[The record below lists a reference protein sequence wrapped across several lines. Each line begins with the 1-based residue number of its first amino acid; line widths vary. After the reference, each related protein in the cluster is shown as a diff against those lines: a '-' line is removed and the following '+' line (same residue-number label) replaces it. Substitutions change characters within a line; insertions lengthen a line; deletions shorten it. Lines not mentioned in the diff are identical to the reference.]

1 MTCEDIFNDGKKLSG
16 KYSIDPDGL
25 GPLSSFKA
33 YCDVNKRMY
42 GLEKNY
48 LNWFHEIFS
57 SYKAK
62 EMGINLHFH
71 SRKHHNKTWQND
83 QTKYHQL

>member
-42 GLEKNY
+42 GLEKK
-48 LNWFHEIFS
+48 LFELI
-57 SYKAK
+57 
-62 EMGINLHFH
+62 
-71 SRKHHNKTWQND
+71 SRNF
-83 QTKYHQL
+83 